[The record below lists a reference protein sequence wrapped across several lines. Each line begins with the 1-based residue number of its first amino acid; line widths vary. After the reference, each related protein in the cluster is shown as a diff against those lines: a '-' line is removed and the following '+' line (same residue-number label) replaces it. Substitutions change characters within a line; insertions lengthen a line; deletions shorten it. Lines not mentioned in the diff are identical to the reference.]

1 MVKSLGRVLLAT
13 VFITGGWGVLRNPDA
28 RVQLVE
34 AAGIPEARRATI
46 LNALVMV
53 VAGFMLAADILPKLA
68 AAMLIGSLV
77 PTTYAGHP
85 FWKEEHPAGRAG
97 QRIHFN
103 KNLAM
108 LGGLL
113 LVLMEDNRKAISGE

>member
-1 MVKSLGRVLLAT
+1 MLKTLGRVLLASM
-13 VFITGGWGVLRNPDA
+13 FINGGWGAFSNPGH
-28 RVQLVE
+28 RIELVE

-46 LNALVMV
+46 FNGAIMM
-53 VAGFMLAADILPKLA
+53 VAGIMLAANVLPKLA
-68 AAMLIGSLV
+68 ATILIGSLV
-77 PTTYAGHP
+77 PTTFVGHP

-103 KNLAM
+103 KNVAM

-113 LVLMEDNRKAISGE
+113 LVLADKNKEE